1 MPEIKEPK
9 KEFKESKETKER
21 KTLFAGMTA
30 TKIKAVI
37 LSIVIAVVL
46 SAFVIYL
53 TESIYPSPKWD
64 DYCGN
69 VRVVQPKFDVKGIE
83 TPVNETQC
91 LQEGGSW
98 RNGYCDFYYECQQA
112 FNKVDEKHKL
122 VVFVVAAIT
131 GLIAV
136 SLGII
141 LALPSVSSG
150 LMIGGGFL
158 MIYGTSQYWQN
169 LTNWLRAIILGIVL
183 LVLIWLAYKKLKI

>member
-9 KEFKESKETKER
+9 KEFSQPKEKEK
-21 KTLFAGMTA
+21 KALFGGLTA

-53 TESIYPSPKWD
+53 TESIYPSPKWE

-69 VRVVQPKFDVKGIE
+69 VRGPTKPVYDDKGQYLENESQCIE
-83 TPVNETQC
+83 NDGT
-91 LQEGGSW
+91 W
-98 RNGYCDFYYECQQA
+98 RNGYCDYQYECQQA

-158 MIYGTSQYWQN
+158 MIYGSGQYWQN